1 MAEIFVSEYGEDAAG
16 NKVYYKDKQAS
27 ADIAVLKD
35 KPAGTRIISSVALTS
50 QQLPDG
56 MWTLEDYHN
65 FNGDY
70 VYTRVE

>member
-16 NKVYYKDKQAS
+16 NKVYYADKQS
-27 ADIAVLKD
+27 RADIAKLKD
-35 KPAGTRIISSVALTS
+35 LPAGWRIVSSVALTS
-50 QQLPDG
+50 QQLPEG